1 MARNPGVLTKNPNVI
16 KWVDEMVA
24 LTKPDQVIWI
34 DGSKEQLDELT
45 NEVCSL
51 PDGNKDKMYRLNP
64 EKLPGC
70 LYHRT
75 LPNDVARVEDRTFIC
90 CREKKDAGPTNNWM
104 DPKEMK
110 AMLTPMYDG
119 VMKGR
124 TMYVI
129 PYSMGP
135 IGSSLAKV
143 GVELTDS
150 IYVVLN
156 MNIMTR
162 MGADAFK
169 NLGDTSNDFVR
180 GLHSKADVDPE
191 KRYIVQFP
199 EENTIWSINSAY
211 GGNVLLG
218 KKCFALR
225 IASYQGK
232 NEGWMAEHMLIL
244 GVKKPDGEM
253 RYITAAFPSACGKTN
268 LAMLIPPAVYK
279 KQGYE
284 VYTVGDDIAWM
295 KPGKDGR
302 LYAINPENGFFGVAP
317 GTNAKSN
324 YNALA
329 STMKNTIFTNVAL
342 NNADNTVWWEGLD
355 KNPPVDATEWKGAK
369 VNGPEFTSEIDPATG
384 KNKKLAHPNSRFTA
398 PAVNCPCVSPE
409 FNNPDGVPVSAIIFG
424 GRRASTTPLV
434 YQSFDWVHGT
444 YMGSAVSSETT
455 AAATGAVGVLR
466 HDPMAMK
473 PFIGYNVGDY
483 WAHWLE
489 MGEKLGDKAPKIF
502 NVNWFK
508 QDENGN
514 FIWPGFGD
522 NMRVLDWIIKRVEGK
537 VDAVETP
544 IGFLPKKGDINLKG
558 IEDEVTSEV
567 EDKLLAVDVDLWKK
581 EIAEMRRYYNDD
593 IKAKGGNIPQAL
605 FDELD
610 KIEARLNK
618 A

>member
-279 KQGYE
+279 EQGYE

-522 NMRVLDWIIKRVEGK
+522 NMCVLDWIIKRVEGK

>member
-1 MARNPGVLTKNPNVI
+1 MSLTNNPNVL

-24 LTKPDQVIWI
+24 LTKPDKVVWI
-34 DGSKEQLDELT
+34 DGSKEQLDALT
-45 NEVCSL
+45 DEVCSL
-51 PDGNKDKMYRLNP
+51 PEGNRDKMYRLNQ

-90 CREKKDAGPTNNWM
+90 TPTKEEAGPTNNWM
-104 DPKEMK
+104 DPKEMYAK
-110 AMLTPMYDG
+110 LTPLYDG

-135 IGSSLAKV
+135 IGSPLAKV

-162 MGADAFK
+162 MGKQAFE

-180 GLHSKADVDPE
+180 GLHSKANVDPE
-191 KRYIVQFP
+191 NRYIVQFP

-268 LAMLIPPAVYK
+268 LAMLIPPKTYK
-279 KQGYE
+279 DKGYE
-284 VYTVGDDIAWM
+284 VFTVGDDIAWM
-295 KPGKDGR
+295 KPGADGR

-355 KNPPVDATEWKGAK
+355 KNPPEDATEWKGAK
-369 VNGPEFTSEIDPATG
+369 VNGKEYTSVIGADG
-384 KNKKLAHPNSRFTA
+384 KPQKLAHPNSRFTA

-409 FNNPDGVPVSAIIFG
+409 FNNPNGVPVSAIIFG

-434 YQSFDWVHGT
+434 YQSFDWTHGT
-444 YMGSAVSSETT
+444 YIGSAVSSETT
-455 AAATGAVGVLR
+455 AAAVGAVGVLR

-508 QDENGN
+508 QDEEGH
-514 FIWPGFGD
+514 FMWPGFGD
-522 NMRVLDWIIKRVEGK
+522 NMRVLDWIIKRCEGTI
-537 VDAVETP
+537 DAEETA
-544 IGFLPKKGDINLKG
+544 IGYLPKKGDINLEG
-558 IEDEVTSEV
+558 IEDEVTPEIL
-567 EDKLLAVDVDLWKK
+567 DKLLYVDKDLWKK
-581 EIAEMRRYYNDD
+581 EIAEMRRYYKED
-593 IKAKGGNIPQAL
+593 ISDKGGHIPAAL
-605 FDELD
+605 IAQLD
-610 KIEARLNK
+610 KLEERLNK
-618 A
+618 

>member
-1 MARNPGVLTKNPNVI
+1 MSLTKNPNVL
-16 KWVDEMVA
+16 KWVEEMTA
-24 LTKPDQVIWI
+24 LTKPDKVVWI
-34 DGSKEQLDELT
+34 DGSKEQIDALKAEAISTGEMIEL
-45 NEVCSL
+45 NQ
-51 PDGNKDKMYRLNP
+51 

-90 CREKKDAGPTNNWM
+90 CKNKEDAGPTNNWM
-104 DPKEMK
+104 DPDEMK

-119 VMKGR
+119 AMKGR

-135 IGSSLAKV
+135 IGSPLAKV
-143 GVELTDS
+143 GVEVTDS

-162 MGADAFK
+162 MGKQAFE
-169 NLGDTSNDFVR
+169 NLGDESNDFVR

-199 EENTIWSINSAY
+199 EDNAIWSINSAY

-244 GVKKPDGEM
+244 GVKKPDGEVK
-253 RYITAAFPSACGKTN
+253 YITAAFPSACGKTN
-268 LAMLIPPAVYK
+268 LAMLIPPEGYK
-279 KQGYE
+279 KDGYE
-284 VYTVGDDIAWM
+284 VFTVGDDIAWM
-295 KPGKDGR
+295 KQGEDGR

-317 GTNAKSN
+317 GTNEKSN

-329 STMKNTIFTNVAL
+329 STMKDTIFTNVAI
-342 NNADNTVWWEGLD
+342 NNDDNTVWWEGLD
-355 KNPPVDATEWKGAK
+355 KNPPENATEWKGEK
-369 VNGPEFTSEIDPATG
+369 VNGKEFTANG
-384 KNKKLAHPNSRFTA
+384 NKLAHPNSRFTA
-398 PAVNCPCVSPE
+398 PAKNCPCISPE
-409 FNNPDGVPVSAIIFG
+409 FDNPAGVPISAIIFG

-434 YQSFDWVHGT
+434 YQSFDWTHGT

-522 NMRVLDWIIKRVEGK
+522 NMRVLDWIIKRCEGTI
-537 VDAVETP
+537 DADETA
-544 IGFLPKKGDINLKG
+544 IGYIPKKTDINVEG
-558 IEDEVTSEV
+558 IEDEVTPEIM
-567 EDKLLAVDVDLWKK
+567 DKLLAVDKDLWTK
-581 EIAEMRRYYNDD
+581 EIAEMRRYYKED
-593 IKAKGGNIPQAL
+593 IADKGGKVPEAL
-605 FDELD
+605 IKELD
-610 KIEARLNK
+610 KLEVRLAK
-618 A
+618 

>member
-1 MARNPGVLTKNPNVI
+1 MSLTKNPNVL
-16 KWVDEMVA
+16 KWVDEVVA
-24 LTKPDQVIWI
+24 LTKPDQVVWI
-34 DGSKEQLDELT
+34 DGSKEQLEALKKEAISTGEMQEL
-45 NEVCSL
+45 NQ
-51 PDGNKDKMYRLNP
+51 

-90 CREKKDAGPTNNWM
+90 SKRKEDAGPTNNWC
-104 DPKEMK
+104 DPQEMYAK
-110 AMLTPMYDG
+110 LTPMYDG

-135 IGSSLAKV
+135 IGSLLAKV
-143 GVELTDS
+143 GVEVTDS

-156 MNIMTR
+156 MDIMTR
-162 MGADAFK
+162 MGKQAFE

-180 GLHSKADVDPE
+180 CLHSKADVDPE

-199 EENTIWSINSAY
+199 EDNAIWSINSAY

-244 GVKKPDGEM
+244 GVKKPDGEVK
-253 RYITAAFPSACGKTN
+253 YITAAFPSACGKTN
-268 LAMLIPPAVYK
+268 LAMLIPPEGYK
-279 KQGYE
+279 KDGYE
-284 VYTVGDDIAWM
+284 VFTVGDDIAWM
-295 KPGKDGR
+295 KQGEDGR

-329 STMKNTIFTNVAL
+329 STMKNTIFTNVAI
-342 NNADNTVWWEGLD
+342 NDDDNTVWWEGLD
-355 KNPPVDATEWKGAK
+355 KNPPENATEWKGAK
-369 VNGPEFTSEIDPATG
+369 VNGKEYTAEG
-384 KNKKLAHPNSRFTA
+384 NKLAHPNSRFTA
-398 PAVNCPCVSPE
+398 PAINCPCISPE
-409 FNNPDGVPVSAIIFG
+409 FNNPEGVPISAIIFG

-434 YQSFDWVHGT
+434 YQSFDWTHGT
-444 YMGSAVSSETT
+444 YIGSAVSSETT

-483 WAHWLE
+483 WAHWLA

-522 NMRVLDWIIKRVEGK
+522 NMRVLDWIIKRCEGTIEA
-537 VDAVETP
+537 DETA
-544 IGFLPKKGDINLKG
+544 IGYLPKKGDINVEG
-558 IEDEVTSEV
+558 IEDEVTPEIM
-567 EDKLLAVDVDLWKK
+567 DKLLAVDKDLWIK
-581 EIAEMRRYYNDD
+581 EIAEMRRYYKED
-593 IKAKGGNIPQAL
+593 IADKGGNVPAAL
-605 FDELD
+605 EAQLD
-610 KIEARLNK
+610 ALEARLNK
-618 A
+618 